1 MWQWLERKLPPD
13 SEIDEELE
21 YHLAMLAAEQRD
33 RGDSSGAAQ
42 AFAKRKTGNITLIKE
57 GTRAAW
63 RTPWLE
69 EAQRDLHFTA
79 RMFARSPFFYSLVI
93 GILALGITASV
104 SLFSLIDGVLLR
116 PLPYRDPSRLVA
128 LTSYAPKAALRIQRL
143 RLLSRLSI
151 HFPQSLLLFRNRR
164 HLSHRLVASHAIG
177 Q

>member
-104 SLFSLIDGVLLR
+104 ARFRLTNPTAPSPIAIINSFPAKPPPFQKSPSLIASVGR
-116 PLPYRDPSRLVA
+116 ESRYWAMTSPYNCKAPLSPQICS
-128 LTSYAPKAALRIQRL
+128 
-143 RLLSRLSI
+143 LSSAV
-151 HFPQSLLLFRNRR
+151 NR
-164 HLSHRLVASHAIG
+164 S
-177 Q
+177 